1 MKISII
7 TPTLNH
13 ARFIEDT
20 ILSVLQQDYKDYEH
34 IVIDGGSTDGTVE
47 ILRKYSHLKWISEKD
62 SGQSA
67 AINKGFKMATGDIL
81 TWINSDDWYEKG
93 AFTAVADYFRD
104 HSDCFFVYGDQTDV
118 DEYKNIIGTRTGDTM
133 SLRSLLKNPDVVR
146 QPDCFWRKEVT
157 DTVGHLNETLHLVMD
172 YEYFLRIAERY
183 TFQHIN
189 RNLCF
194 FRMYKGA
201 KTSALAQK
209 QVCEIYQVMR
219 KESGGFP
226 FRFYLVMMRRYYNAL
241 KRVICNAMRVLS

>member
-1 MKISII
+1 
-7 TPTLNH
+7 
-13 ARFIEDT
+13 
-20 ILSVLQQDYKDYEH
+20 
-34 IVIDGGSTDGTVE
+34 
-47 ILRKYSHLKWISEKD
+47 
-62 SGQSA
+62 
-67 AINKGFKMATGDIL
+67 
-81 TWINSDDWYEKG
+81 
-93 AFTAVADYFRD
+93 
-104 HSDCFFVYGDQTDV
+104 V